1 MTKIHHVGIAVTSIE
16 KELDFH
22 IQALNMRQVS
32 AIIDDKNLNVRVVLL
47 AINGQPNESCLLEL
61 VEPTIS
67 PSPIDTILQQNN
79 HIYHYCIEI
88 PSLEEALKKARKNH
102 AVIAL
107 PPTPAALFNGR
118 RIAFV
123 WTPTK
128 YLIEFLEQE

>member
-1 MTKIHHVGIAVTSIE
+1 MTKIHHVGIAVASIE
-16 KELDFH
+16 KTLVFH
-22 IQALNMRQVS
+22 TQALNMSQVTDV
-32 AIIDDKNLNVRVVLL
+32 IDDKILNVKVVLL
-47 AINGQPNESCLLEL
+47 AINGQPIESCLLEL

-67 PSPIDTILQQNN
+67 PSPIDKILKQNN
-79 HIYHYCIEI
+79 HLYHYCIEV
-88 PSLEEALKKARKNH
+88 PSLEEALKLARKNH

-118 RIAFV
+118 PIAFV